1 MHFHEGRIFLW
12 EGSRNENIDVFMNER
27 RIKTKTLRFL
37 TKKTRTK
44 CISVIGEFFSERERG
59 KNEENVYEP
68 VNDLW
73 KKERKPR
80 KTCGL
85 LLENVYPYGENF
97 SPKGTE
103 E

>member
-1 MHFHEGRIFLW
+1 
-12 EGSRNENIDVFMNER
+12 
-27 RIKTKTLRFL
+27 
-37 TKKTRTK
+37 
-44 CISVIGEFFSERERG
+44 VIREFFSERERG

>member
-37 TKKTRTK
+37 TKETRTK

-73 KKERKPR
+73 KKGRKPR